1 MTSVGVVGLGAMGS
15 RIARRFLDAGH
26 EVVVWNRSPEKAEPL
41 VALGAL
47 TAVSPA
53 EVAERSDVV
62 ITMLADGSALQ
73 GVTETPS
80 GIASVVG
87 PSTTVIEMSTVGPAA
102 IARLVSALPVGTP
115 VLDAPV
121 LGSISEAETGA
132 LKIFVGG
139 PAALFERCAPLLSV
153 LGSPL
158 HFGPLG
164 FGAAAKLVA
173 NSTLFGALGLV
184 GEAVALADALG
195 LSREV
200 TFEVLAGTP
209 MGAQAERRREA
220 IETGA
225 FPPRFSLALAVKDV
239 NLIVDAAAAA
249 GVDLRLSAAARQWLV
264 DAAEAGL
271 GDEDYSAV
279 LAYILGRR

>member
-139 PAALFERCAPLLSV
+139 PAALVERCAPLLSV

-158 HFGPLG
+158 HVGPLG
-164 FGAAAKLVA
+164 SGAAAKLVA

-184 GEAVALADALG
+184 GEAVALADSLG

-239 NLIVDAAAAA
+239 NLIVDAATAA